1 MDYVDELDYWQVKE
15 LNMEVRLGGLNFLGK
30 RVSVNTITGETVSRD
45 VLQHND
51 GHSGDNASPKCF
63 GVPIATRFIN

>member
-30 RVSVNTITGETVSRD
+30 RGFVNTITGETVSRD
-45 VLQHND
+45 ILQHSVMVIMEIM
-51 GHSGDNASPKCF
+51 HH
-63 GVPIATRFIN
+63 R